1 MLFAIAKQISWA
13 RRTMAGFTPMSFAAR
28 VDEWPLELPG
38 LSAAVNQLARAVSD
52 AAVAENVAVGR
63 DEEPGG

>member
-1 MLFAIAKQISWA
+1 
-13 RRTMAGFTPMSFAAR
+13 MAGFTPMSFAAR
-28 VDEWPLELPG
+28 GDEWPLELPG

-52 AAVAENVAVGR
+52 AVVAENVAVGR